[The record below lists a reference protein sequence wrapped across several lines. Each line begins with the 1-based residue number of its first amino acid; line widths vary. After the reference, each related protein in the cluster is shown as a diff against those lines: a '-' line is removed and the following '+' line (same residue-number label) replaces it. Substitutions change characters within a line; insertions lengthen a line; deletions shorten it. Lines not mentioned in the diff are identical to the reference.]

1 MDQSRSFK
9 LDSVIISFKLAKV
22 GITININGVNL
33 QELSGNSAKENTQV
47 FAVGFIDV
55 LNDSFLPLS
64 HHLFIARIEAIN

>member
-47 FAVGFIDV
+47 FASRFYRCIK
-55 LNDSFLPLS
+55 
-64 HHLFIARIEAIN
+64 